1 MLQQTFLVDSLV
13 SQCQTTALS
22 PNSQNQFQ
30 TTQILQLM
38 NNELKL
44 TISSL
49 IKSVIEEYFV
59 TSLQFQVTAGQSYQI
74 PIRCMGGSLRQ
85 VVLVDSSGQWIDITK
100 MALEDIVVTS
110 YNFYTLPIWNYG
122 FYMMND
128 RAYLYP
134 QNGNSQT
141 SYTLQMNYER
151 MPNDL
156 VPSTACGQVLAVNTG
171 TNVVTVSYVDPEWT
185 TSTTFDVIDNQP
197 QFSSI
202 GDDQIITTISGN
214 DLTFTT
220 LPTGIHAGQ
229 WVCPSGQ
236 SCIPQ
241 IPYSLFPL
249 LVYRTVYKMAQA
261 LGDSTLLQ
269 TAKDSYT
276 EAREDALKMLT
287 PRMESENKIIQNK
300 NKGFLGYNY
309 GLPFSR

>member
-1 MLQQTFLVDSLV
+1 MLNQSFLTDSLV
-13 SQCQTTALS
+13 SQVQTTALS

-30 TTQILQLM
+30 TSQILALM

-44 TISSL
+44 NICSM

-59 TSLQFQVTAGQSYQI
+59 TSLQYQVNAGQSYQI

-85 VVLVDSSGQWIDITK
+85 VVLVDAAGQWVDITK

-122 FYMMND
+122 FYLMND
-128 RAYLYP
+128 RAFLYP
-134 QNGNSQT
+134 QGGNSQMA
-141 SYTLQMNYER
+141 YTLQMNYER

-156 VPSTACGQVLAVNTG
+156 VSSDVCGQINAVNMG
-171 TNVVTVSYVDPEWT
+171 TNTLTLSFVDPSWT
-185 TSTTFDVIDNQP
+185 TGSTFDIIDNQP
-197 QFSSI
+197 QFSSV
-202 GDDQIITTISGN
+202 GDDQTITNISGN
-214 DLTFTT
+214 DVTFTN
-220 LPTGIHAGQ
+220 LPTGVHAGQ
-229 WVCPSGQ
+229 WVCLAGQ

-276 EAREDALKMLT
+276 EAREDALHMLT